1 MSQRQEMG
9 TKYYMDIDITFCR
22 WRSLSLSIPSLT
34 KINFFPPI
42 ILPQFSSNGRTNRVS
57 QSSLREPGFF
67 RVTEPS
73 YVRNRNSISEFQ
85 TYHCTYRVKLILWH
99 LLSYLFV
106 HVSLPLVLEAFSIT
120 SCLFFHGLSFS
131 LLWFPCVF
139 QNWSAILLPALSW
152 QLSGWVEADHY

>member
-131 LLWFPCVF
+131 LL
-139 QNWSAILLPALSW
+139 
-152 QLSGWVEADHY
+152 